1 MNLASFDL
9 NLLRVL
15 DALLRE
21 RSTVRAGERVGLSQP
36 AVSAAL
42 ARLRQATGDPLFVR
56 QGLRLVPTDFA
67 RSLEGEV
74 RNVLDRVETLLSV
87 GRFDPATARG
97 VVRIGAG
104 DFFHEFLV
112 PSLAEAV
119 ARAAPGLSLRFL
131 DLFPADYAATL
142 DRHEVDLALIP
153 ALPLPD
159 WIVRRELFRSRYA
172 VIARQ
177 GHPRLAH
184 LPPGATIPIDL
195 FCDLGHAMFS
205 SVGASSA
212 LGDKALAAAGRRR
225 RVALTVPSFYGMA
238 RAVSRSDLIALLVR
252 DFAAALSGPMGLTL
266 YEPPIPVEPTPVLL
280 IWHRKSDASPAHRWL
295 RDLVAH
301 LLAPLGAS

>member
-21 RSTVRAGERVGLSQP
+21 CSTVRAGERIGLSQP

-42 ARLRQATGDPLFVR
+42 ARLRHATGDPLFVR

-67 RSLEGEV
+67 RTLEGEV
-74 RNVLDRVETLLSV
+74 RDVLDRVEALLST
-87 GRFDPATARG
+87 GRFDPAAARG
-97 VVRIGAG
+97 LVRIGAG

-112 PSLAEAV
+112 PPLAEAV
-119 ARAAPGLSLRFL
+119 ARAAPGLSLRVL

-153 ALPLPD
+153 ALSLPD
-159 WIVRRELFRSRYA
+159 WIIRHELFRSRYA
-172 VIARQ
+172 VVARQ

-184 LPPGATIPIDL
+184 LPPGATIPLDL

-205 SVGASSA
+205 SVGASSS
-212 LGDKALAAAGRRR
+212 LGDRALAAAGRTR
-225 RVALTVPSFYGMA
+225 RVVLTVPSFYGVA
-238 RAVSRSDLIALLVR
+238 RAVSRSDLVALLVHE
-252 DFAAALSGPMGLTL
+252 FAAAMAGPMSLVL
-266 YEPPIPVEPTPVLL
+266 YEPPIPVEPTPILL

-295 RDLVAH
+295 RELVIRV
-301 LLAPLGAS
+301 LAPLGAS